1 VLTLVSGESEIRLDV
16 DESNLADLKLGQAAI
31 ISSSTFADSS
41 FQGTVTEIGAAVNVS
56 RGTIQV
62 TVTPTNPPE
71 WLRPGQTVNVNIVT
85 ARSVERLLVPPTAL
99 TRVGDRTVVYVI
111 ENGLA
116 LEKPVVT
123 RPPTQEGVP
132 VIAGLAESDRIIV
145 DVGSIKAGD
154 AVRVKGS

>member
-1 VLTLVSGESEIRLDV
+1 
-16 DESNLADLKLGQAAI
+16 
-31 ISSSTFADSS
+31 
-41 FQGTVTEIGAAVNVS
+41 
-56 RGTIQV
+56 
-62 TVTPTNPPE
+62 
-71 WLRPGQTVNVNIVT
+71 
-85 ARSVERLLVPPTAL
+85 VERLLVPPTAL